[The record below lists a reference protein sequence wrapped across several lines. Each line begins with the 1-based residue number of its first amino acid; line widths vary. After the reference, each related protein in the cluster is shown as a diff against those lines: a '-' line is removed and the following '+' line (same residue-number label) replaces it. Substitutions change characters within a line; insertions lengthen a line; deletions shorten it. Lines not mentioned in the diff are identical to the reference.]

1 MQTIFAK
8 HWHHLSVSEV
18 LDLLETNPDKG
29 LDTFEAAYR
38 QQDFGPNVLTP
49 QKKQNPAYRFFIT
62 ASPTVDL
69 YPAYFGT
76 HNSHPAGMGGY
87 GSNPWGSIS

>member
-29 LDTFEAAYR
+29 LDTFEVAYR

-49 QKKQNPAYRFFIT
+49 QKKQNPAFRFLLQLHQPLVYILL
-62 ASPTVDL
+62 AS
-69 YPAYFGT
+69 AE
-76 HNSHPAGMGGY
+76 
-87 GSNPWGSIS
+87 